1 MDERETI
8 VTLRR
13 LVDILAEERGRKRT
27 SGDDRDELWD
37 EFRAYVNTRQPTPAT
52 QEFLSLQDALLTSEI
67 ARKGIMR
74 VEDTEPSPTDG
85 RLRLWQ
91 GDITC
96 LAADAI
102 VNAANTQMLGCWVPG
117 HHCIDNAIH
126 TYAGVQLRLACA
138 KLMQRQG
145 HDEPTGHA
153 KVTPAFNLPARY
165 VLHTV
170 GPIYAGC
177 PSPRQ
182 DLQLTD
188 CYRSCLDAAEELGL
202 TSVAFCCI
210 STGVFGFPQ
219 EHAARIAVD
228 ATRSWFDAH
237 DSGMTVVF
245 NTFLDTD
252 MAIYQRILGL
262 GSSDDVTS

>member
-37 EFRAYVNTRQPTPAT
+37 EFRAYVNTRQPVPAT
-52 QEFLSLQDALLTSEI
+52 EEFLSLQDALLKSEI
-67 ARKGIMR
+67 AHKGIMR
-74 VEDTEPSPTDG
+74 VEATESSPADG

-96 LAADAI
+96 LATDAI

-138 KLMQRQG
+138 ELMQQQG
-145 HDEPTGHA
+145 HDKPTGHA

-170 GPIYAGC
+170 GPIYAGR

-182 DLQLTD
+182 DRQLAD
-188 CYRSCLDAAEELGL
+188 CYRSCLDAAGELRL
-202 TSVAFCCI
+202 ASVAFCCI

-219 EHAARIAVD
+219 ERAARIAVD
-228 ATRSWFDAH
+228 TVRSWLDEQG
-237 DSGMTVVF
+237 SGMTVVF

-252 MAIYQRILGL
+252 TAIYRDLLGL
-262 GSSDDVTS
+262 ESSGDL

>member
-1 MDERETI
+1 MNEQETI
-8 VTLRR
+8 TTLQR
-13 LVDILAEERGRKRT
+13 LVDILAEERGKRRAST
-27 SGDDRDELWD
+27 DDRDELWD
-37 EFRAYVNTRQPTPAT
+37 EFRAYVNTRQPVPAT
-52 QEFLSLQDALLTSEI
+52 REFLSLQDALLTSEI
-67 ARKGIMR
+67 AHKGIVQ
-74 VEDTEPSPTDG
+74 VEDTERSPIDR

-102 VNAANTQMLGCWVPG
+102 VNAANSQMLGCWVPG

-138 KLMQRQG
+138 ELMRNQG

-170 GPIYAGC
+170 GPIFAGR

-182 DLQLTD
+182 DLQLAD
-188 CYRSCLDAAEELGL
+188 CYRSCLDAAERLGL
-202 TSVAFCCI
+202 SSVAFCCI

-219 EHAARIAVD
+219 ERAATIAVD
-228 ATRSWFDAH
+228 TTRQWLDAH
-237 DSGMTVVF
+237 DSSMTVVF

-252 MAIYQRILGL
+252 ETLYRQLLGL
-262 GSSDDVTS
+262 APLDASL